1 MLFSPPNSPVNQ
13 LWRHRL
19 CKLKASIFCTPDGMI
34 IELPGGIKDILLGYC
49 VLSKRKGG
57 MTECQSH
64 SMLEKY
70 PQWKQINVS
79 LWALENNDTGLI

>member
-1 MLFSPPNSPVNQ
+1 
-13 LWRHRL
+13 
-19 CKLKASIFCTPDGMI
+19 MI

-79 LWALENNDTGLI
+79 LWALENNDTGLIWYVKLINIANKTISHDQVENNIISQVLN